1 MLISDAMTAAINEQV
16 GNEFL
21 ASQQYVAIAAWF
33 DVDGLPEL
41 AAFFYRQAAEER
53 DHAMKFV
60 KYVVEAGTGLA
71 IPAIPAPTMR
81 FASAEEAVG
90 LALEHELKVT
100 AQINAL
106 VDLAMT
112 EKDHLSKAFLD
123 WFVNEQREE
132 VTSMDGLLRMVK
144 RAGDQ
149 NLFFVEQY
157 LRQRPAAA
165 AAGAG
170 A

>member
-16 GNEFL
+16 GNEFH

-33 DVDGLPEL
+33 DVEGLPEL
-41 AAFFYRQAAEER
+41 AAFFYRQAEEER
-53 DHAMKFV
+53 EHAMKFV
-60 KYVVEAGTGLA
+60 RYVVEAGTGLD
-71 IPAIPAPTMR
+71 IPAIPAPTMA
-81 FASAEEAVG
+81 FGSAEEAVG
-90 LALEHELKVT
+90 LAVEGELKVT

-106 VDLAMT
+106 VELAIS
-112 EKDHLSKAFLD
+112 EKDHLSKAMLD

-144 RAGDQ
+144 RAGEA

-157 LRQRPAAA
+157 LRNRPAAEA
-165 AAGAG
+165 DEA
-170 A
+170 